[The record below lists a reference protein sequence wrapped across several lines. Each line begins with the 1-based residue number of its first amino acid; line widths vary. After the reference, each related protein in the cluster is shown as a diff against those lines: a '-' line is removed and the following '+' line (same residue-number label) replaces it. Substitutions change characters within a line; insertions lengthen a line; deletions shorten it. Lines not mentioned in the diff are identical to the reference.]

1 MKDQRESTVEWV
13 ERLRIAAMKAVSEDD
28 MREIF
33 QGIVKRAKGGDQGAT
48 KLLMTYLQP
57 PPPPLLP
64 LLQPPSQKVTAHVV
78 NIYPNGRKRKA
89 KLLADGNEF
98 VNRNNGNQGDK

>member
-1 MKDQRESTVEWV
+1 MKDQRDSTVEWV

-33 QGIVKRAKGGDQGAT
+33 QGIVKRARDGDQGAT

-57 PPPPLLP
+57 PPPQLP
-64 LLQPPSQKVTAHVV
+64 LLQPPSQKVTANVV

-89 KLLADGNEF
+89 KLLTDGNEF
-98 VNRNNGNQGDK
+98 VNRNNGNP